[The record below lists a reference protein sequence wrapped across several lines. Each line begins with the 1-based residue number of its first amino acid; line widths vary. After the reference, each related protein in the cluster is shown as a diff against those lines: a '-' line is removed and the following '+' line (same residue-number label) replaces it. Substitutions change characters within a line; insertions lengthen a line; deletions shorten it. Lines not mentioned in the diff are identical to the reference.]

1 MESATLL
8 DSVSIAYSA
17 IMSAPIDTTAV
28 MYTVLI
34 IGVVISLYNVITGIS
49 IYRKEKN

>member
-1 MESATLL
+1 MGNATLL

-17 IMSAPIDTTAV
+17 IMSAPIDS
-28 MYTVLI
+28 
-34 IGVVISLYNVITGIS
+34 VVIMYATIVFGILVSLYNVITGIS